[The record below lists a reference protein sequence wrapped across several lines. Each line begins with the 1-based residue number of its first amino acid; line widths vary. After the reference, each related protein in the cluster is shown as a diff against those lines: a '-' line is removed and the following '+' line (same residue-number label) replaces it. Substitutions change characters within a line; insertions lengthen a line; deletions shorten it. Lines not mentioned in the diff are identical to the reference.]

1 MPLLPLYNLSKT
13 IFREWRGEGGGG
25 LRTGLETLIK
35 FQPRK
40 FENFEQKSLVSKIW
54 FIMNYQHSY
63 QHIFIIQI
71 KMILSTTM

>member
-1 MPLLPLYNLSKT
+1 MPLLPLYNLPQT
-13 IFREWRGEGGGG
+13 IFREWRGEGGDG

-35 FQPRK
+35 IVPIK
-40 FENFEQKSLVSKIW
+40 LENFEQKSLVSKIW